1 MEVKYIVNG
10 IEFLDKKQAKKYE
23 ESLALS
29 NAKFKEGQTVYFWD
43 SADGFPVEATIAAV
57 KCDTFNNKP
66 RILYKFNN
74 WVKYKSEPT
83 LFASWDELTDFIRK
97 KCRDIR

>member
-10 IEFLDKKQAKKYE
+10 IEFSDRKQAKKYE

-43 SADGFPVEATIAAV
+43 NADNCPVIATIAAV
-57 KCDTFNNKP
+57 NCDTFNNKP
-66 RILYKFNN
+66 RILYKLNN
-74 WVKYKSEPT
+74 WVSYKSEPT
-83 LFASWDELTDFIRK
+83 LFASWDELTDYIRK